1 MVIISGR
8 RRIGKTTLAN
18 PAFTNGPLPC
28 RFFHISDE
36 KTAKTN
42 VEAFWRFNAATLG
55 LEYFPPPA
63 ATIAGTIEFL
73 LKQSAKT
80 PMTVVLDEFQNA
92 ETVEP
97 ALVTD
102 LSVLWDK
109 YRKDTQLL
117 LVLTVSDG
125 AGRSMTD
132 DRFSPL
138 CARACGELT
147 LRPFSTGVI
156 KTILTEHYPTRKP
169 DDLLTLFAVTGG
181 IPQYIK
187 VLTEAGCTSARRMIR
202 SVAQPRS
209 YFQREAET
217 LLKTAF
223 KSDCQVY
230 FELLQRIAEGKS
242 RRSGLVSYFRGQSID
257 GHLFRLEKHFRLIE
271 RERPLGAS
279 KTTDYR
285 RRLTDTHLAFW
296 FRFLYPYQALI
307 EQGAT
312 ERLEEQILK
321 TLPEHTGHHV
331 LTTLSRTKLAETGPY
346 TEIGPWWD
354 KTGENDIDSVAV
366 NTFGKKILFAEVKPQ
381 KSGINLTALQLKSA
395 FFLQRNKALRT
406 SLSGLQRRRPL
417 MPPDC

>member
-1 MVIISGR
+1 MTFRFYDRTKEPADLRAFSRQVEDDASRMIIISSR
-8 RRIGKTTLAN
+8 RRIGRTTLAN

-28 RFFHISDE
+28 LFSISAM
-36 KTAKTN
+36 KKPPKP
-42 VEAFWRFNAATLG
+42 TLRLFG
-55 LEYFPPPA
+55 GFMLRHWAWNIFRPPA
-63 ATIAGTIEFL
+63 ATIAGTIELL

-92 ETVEP
+92 KTVEP

-102 LSVLWDK
+102 FAVLWDK

-138 CARACGELT
+138 CVRACGELT
-147 LRPFSTGVI
+147 LRPFLTGVI

-187 VLTEAGCTSARRMIR
+187 VLTEAGCTSARQMIR

-242 RRSGLVSYFRGQSID
+242 RRSGLVSYFRGHSIN

-285 RRLTDTHLAFW
+285 RRLTDAHLAFW
-296 FRFLYPYQALI
+296 FRFLYPYQTPI

-312 ERLEEQILK
+312 ERLEE
-321 TLPEHTGHHV
+321 
-331 LTTLSRTKLAETGPY
+331 
-346 TEIGPWWD
+346 
-354 KTGENDIDSVAV
+354 
-366 NTFGKKILFAEVKPQ
+366 
-381 KSGINLTALQLKSA
+381 
-395 FFLQRNKALRT
+395 
-406 SLSGLQRRRPL
+406 
-417 MPPDC
+417 

>member
-138 CARACGELT
+138 CARACGEPT

-169 DDLLTLFAVTGG
+169 DDLLPLFAVTGG

-187 VLTEAGCTSARRMIR
+187 VLTEAGCTSARQMIR
-202 SVAQPRS
+202 PVAQPPVLFPAGCRN
-209 YFQREAET
+209 AP
-217 LLKTAF
+217 K
-223 KSDCQVY
+223 D
-230 FELLQRIAEGKS
+230 
-242 RRSGLVSYFRGQSID
+242 GL
-257 GHLFRLEKHFRLIE
+257 
-271 RERPLGAS
+271 
-279 KTTDYR
+279 
-285 RRLTDTHLAFW
+285 
-296 FRFLYPYQALI
+296 
-307 EQGAT
+307 
-312 ERLEEQILK
+312 
-321 TLPEHTGHHV
+321 
-331 LTTLSRTKLAETGPY
+331 
-346 TEIGPWWD
+346 
-354 KTGENDIDSVAV
+354 
-366 NTFGKKILFAEVKPQ
+366 
-381 KSGINLTALQLKSA
+381 
-395 FFLQRNKALRT
+395 
-406 SLSGLQRRRPL
+406 
-417 MPPDC
+417 

>member
-1 MVIISGR
+1 MRNTVFLTLRMNVTKMTFRFYDRTKEPANLRAFSRRVEDDASRMVIISGR
-8 RRIGKTTLAN
+8 RRIGRTTLAK

-92 ETVEP
+92 ET

-138 CARACGELT
+138 CAVPA
-147 LRPFSTGVI
+147 
-156 KTILTEHYPTRKP
+156 
-169 DDLLTLFAVTGG
+169 A
-181 IPQYIK
+181 
-187 VLTEAGCTSARRMIR
+187 
-202 SVAQPRS
+202 
-209 YFQREAET
+209 
-217 LLKTAF
+217 
-223 KSDCQVY
+223 
-230 FELLQRIAEGKS
+230 
-242 RRSGLVSYFRGQSID
+242 
-257 GHLFRLEKHFRLIE
+257 
-271 RERPLGAS
+271 
-279 KTTDYR
+279 
-285 RRLTDTHLAFW
+285 
-296 FRFLYPYQALI
+296 
-307 EQGAT
+307 
-312 ERLEEQILK
+312 
-321 TLPEHTGHHV
+321 
-331 LTTLSRTKLAETGPY
+331 
-346 TEIGPWWD
+346 
-354 KTGENDIDSVAV
+354 N
-366 NTFGKKILFAEVKPQ
+366 
-381 KSGINLTALQLKSA
+381 
-395 FFLQRNKALRT
+395 
-406 SLSGLQRRRPL
+406 
-417 MPPDC
+417 

>member
-138 CARACGELT
+138 CARGCGELT

-279 KTTDYR
+279 KTTNYR

-331 LTTLSRTKLAETGPY
+331 LTTWSRTKLAETGPY
-346 TEIGPWWD
+346 TEIGP
-354 KTGENDIDSVAV
+354 
-366 NTFGKKILFAEVKPQ
+366 
-381 KSGINLTALQLKSA
+381 
-395 FFLQRNKALRT
+395 
-406 SLSGLQRRRPL
+406 
-417 MPPDC
+417 

>member
-1 MVIISGR
+1 
-8 RRIGKTTLAN
+8 
-18 PAFTNGPLPC
+18 
-28 RFFHISDE
+28 
-36 KTAKTN
+36 
-42 VEAFWRFNAATLG
+42 
-55 LEYFPPPA
+55 
-63 ATIAGTIEFL
+63 
-73 LKQSAKT
+73 
-80 PMTVVLDEFQNA
+80 MTVVLDEFQNA

-132 DRFSPL
+132 ERFSPL

-331 LTTLSRTKLAETGPY
+331 LTTWSRTKLAETGPY

>member
-36 KTAKTN
+36 KTAETN

-132 DRFSPL
+132 DHFSPL

-209 YFQREAET
+209 YFQRQAET

-242 RRSGLVSYFRGQSID
+242 RRSGLVSYSEGN
-257 GHLFRLEKHFRLIE
+257 
-271 RERPLGAS
+271 
-279 KTTDYR
+279 
-285 RRLTDTHLAFW
+285 RLTGTFSGWRSTSGLSSASVPWGHQRQQTTAGVSLTRILLSGFGFCIRIRHSSNREPRSALKNRFSKHCPSTPDT
-296 FRFLYPYQALI
+296 
-307 EQGAT
+307 T
-312 ERLEEQILK
+312 
-321 TLPEHTGHHV
+321 
-331 LTTLSRTKLAETGPY
+331 
-346 TEIGPWWD
+346 
-354 KTGENDIDSVAV
+354 
-366 NTFGKKILFAEVKPQ
+366 
-381 KSGINLTALQLKSA
+381 
-395 FFLQRNKALRT
+395 FLQPGPARNLPKPGHIPR
-406 SLSGLQRRRPL
+406 
-417 MPPDC
+417 

>member
-1 MVIISGR
+1 
-8 RRIGKTTLAN
+8 
-18 PAFTNGPLPC
+18 
-28 RFFHISDE
+28 
-36 KTAKTN
+36 
-42 VEAFWRFNAATLG
+42 
-55 LEYFPPPA
+55 
-63 ATIAGTIEFL
+63 
-73 LKQSAKT
+73 
-80 PMTVVLDEFQNA
+80 MTVVLDEFQNA

-132 DRFSPL
+132 GRFSPL

-169 DDLLTLFAVTGG
+169 DDLLPLFAVTGG

-187 VLTEAGCTSARRMIR
+187 VLTEAAAPRPPNDPARRPTP
-202 SVAQPRS
+202 VLFPAD
-209 YFQREAET
+209 AET

-257 GHLFRLEKHFRLIE
+257 GHLFRLESTSGLSSASVPWGHQRQQTTAGVSLTRILLSGFGFCIRIRHSSNREPRSALKNRFSKHC
-271 RERPLGAS
+271 PS
-279 KTTDYR
+279 TP
-285 RRLTDTHLAFW
+285 DT
-296 FRFLYPYQALI
+296 
-307 EQGAT
+307 E
-312 ERLEEQILK
+312 
-321 TLPEHTGHHV
+321 
-331 LTTLSRTKLAETGPY
+331 
-346 TEIGPWWD
+346 
-354 KTGENDIDSVAV
+354 
-366 NTFGKKILFAEVKPQ
+366 
-381 KSGINLTALQLKSA
+381 
-395 FFLQRNKALRT
+395 FLQPGPARNLPKPGHIPR
-406 SLSGLQRRRPL
+406 
-417 MPPDC
+417 

>member
-1 MVIISGR
+1 MRNTVFLTLRMNRTTSQSPERKKFSAISFCHKLINVTKMTFRFYDRTRESAALRAFSRRVEDDASRMAIISGR
-8 RRIGKTTLAN
+8 RRIGRTTLAN
-18 PAFTNGPLPC
+18 PAFTNGPPPC
-28 RFFHISDE
+28 LFFHISDE

-55 LEYFPPPA
+55 LEKFPPPA

-102 LSVLWDK
+102 LAVLRDK

-117 LVLTVSDG
+117 HVLTVSDG

-187 VLTEAGCTSARRMIR
+187 VLTEAGCTSARQMIR

-209 YFQREAET
+209 YFQQEAET

-230 FELLQRIAEGKS
+230 FELPQRIAEGKS
-242 RRSGLVSYFRGQSID
+242 RRSGLASYFRGHSID
-257 GHLFRLEKHFRLIE
+257 GHLFRLEKHFRLIQ

-285 RRLTDTHLAFW
+285 RRLTDAHLAFW
-296 FRFLYPYQALI
+296 FRFLYP
-307 EQGAT
+307 
-312 ERLEEQILK
+312 
-321 TLPEHTGHHV
+321 
-331 LTTLSRTKLAETGPY
+331 
-346 TEIGPWWD
+346 
-354 KTGENDIDSVAV
+354 
-366 NTFGKKILFAEVKPQ
+366 
-381 KSGINLTALQLKSA
+381 
-395 FFLQRNKALRT
+395 
-406 SLSGLQRRRPL
+406 L
-417 MPPDC
+417 MPPEC

>member
-1 MVIISGR
+1 M
-8 RRIGKTTLAN
+8 
-18 PAFTNGPLPC
+18 
-28 RFFHISDE
+28 E
-36 KTAKTN
+36 K
-42 VEAFWRFNAATLG
+42 
-55 LEYFPPPA
+55 FPPPA

-102 LSVLWDK
+102 LAVLRDK

-117 LVLTVSDG
+117 HVLTVSDG

-187 VLTEAGCTSARRMIR
+187 VLTEAGCTSARQMIR

-209 YFQREAET
+209 YFQQEAET

-230 FELLQRIAEGKS
+230 FELPQRIAEGKS
-242 RRSGLVSYFRGQSID
+242 RRSGLASYFRGHSID

-271 RERPLGAS
+271 RERPLEAS

-285 RRLTDTHLAFW
+285 RRLTDAHLAFW
-296 FRFLYPYQALI
+296 FRFLYP
-307 EQGAT
+307 
-312 ERLEEQILK
+312 
-321 TLPEHTGHHV
+321 
-331 LTTLSRTKLAETGPY
+331 
-346 TEIGPWWD
+346 
-354 KTGENDIDSVAV
+354 
-366 NTFGKKILFAEVKPQ
+366 
-381 KSGINLTALQLKSA
+381 
-395 FFLQRNKALRT
+395 
-406 SLSGLQRRRPL
+406 L
-417 MPPDC
+417 MPPEC

>member
-125 AGRSMTD
+125 AGRIRCHTTF
-132 DRFSPL
+132 RH
-138 CARACGELT
+138 
-147 LRPFSTGVI
+147 PFNLSWSG
-156 KTILTEHYPTRKP
+156 KTCDI
-169 DDLLTLFAVTGG
+169 
-181 IPQYIK
+181 
-187 VLTEAGCTSARRMIR
+187 
-202 SVAQPRS
+202 
-209 YFQREAET
+209 
-217 LLKTAF
+217 
-223 KSDCQVY
+223 
-230 FELLQRIAEGKS
+230 
-242 RRSGLVSYFRGQSID
+242 RRS
-257 GHLFRLEKHFRLIE
+257 
-271 RERPLGAS
+271 S
-279 KTTDYR
+279 KTT
-285 RRLTDTHLAFW
+285 
-296 FRFLYPYQALI
+296 
-307 EQGAT
+307 
-312 ERLEEQILK
+312 
-321 TLPEHTGHHV
+321 
-331 LTTLSRTKLAETGPY
+331 S
-346 TEIGPWWD
+346 
-354 KTGENDIDSVAV
+354 
-366 NTFGKKILFAEVKPQ
+366 
-381 KSGINLTALQLKSA
+381 
-395 FFLQRNKALRT
+395 
-406 SLSGLQRRRPL
+406 
-417 MPPDC
+417 